1 MLNSIGLENPGIEA
15 FIKEKLP
22 TLLKIGPPII
32 VSISSID
39 NPEEFRI
46 LARKLDKIKG
56 VAALELNLSCPNI
69 KQHRRLISQSPK
81 FTHAVVK
88 MARKSTGKTI
98 IAKLSPN
105 VTDIVAIA
113 RAAQEA
119 GSDALSLV
127 NTISAM
133 CIDVKTRQPKIAA
146 VTAGLSGPAIRPV
159 AIRMVWEVKQKIKI
173 PIIGMGGIMDVES
186 ALEFIIAG
194 ATAISIGTGNLINPK
209 VSSEIING
217 FKGYLIKNKINDIN
231 QLIGSLKL

>member
-1 MLNSIGLENPGIEA
+1 
-15 FIKEKLP
+15 
-22 TLLKIGPPII
+22 
-32 VSISSID
+32 
-39 NPEEFRI
+39 
-46 LARKLDKIKG
+46 
-56 VAALELNLSCPNI
+56 
-69 KQHRRLISQSPK
+69 
-81 FTHAVVK
+81 
-88 MARKSTGKTI
+88 
-98 IAKLSPN
+98 
-105 VTDIVAIA
+105 
-113 RAAQEA
+113 
-119 GSDALSLV
+119 
-127 NTISAM
+127 M